1 MFKFCSE
8 AVVALLFWQTK
19 QNLSYS
25 LNCSIRLW
33 ISRFGY
39 VVVLLFTQLQPTLGE
54 FFVYASIHQSSEIH
68 ERFHLHVAEQRKAM
82 QRFRWEM
89 CHRHSIP
96 FPFGPPFTLFSCHLR
111 FVVITL
117 PFSTTT
123 IPNCQKTLA
132 QLTMWS
138 RRGLFRRAVEHI

>member
-39 VVVLLFTQLQPTLGE
+39 VLWCCYSLNCSLRWANFLYMLLFTRVQKLMNVSICTELNNGKPCSNFGGRCATGTAFLSPSALHSLSSRAIFISSSSPCPLVQLQFLT
-54 FFVYASIHQSSEIH
+54 A
-68 ERFHLHVAEQRKAM
+68 RKHLH
-82 QRFRWEM
+82 
-89 CHRHSIP
+89 S
-96 FPFGPPFTLFSCHLR
+96 
-111 FVVITL
+111 
-117 PFSTTT
+117 
-123 IPNCQKTLA
+123 
-132 QLTMWS
+132 
-138 RRGLFRRAVEHI
+138 